1 MGKAERQKK
10 TNRLWVMEAKKGMYF
25 KKETRHVLNM
35 AKKSTKIKAERK
47 SFGFI
52 HIKVTNDHSMTLGGI
67 Q

>member
-1 MGKAERQKK
+1 
-10 TNRLWVMEAKKGMYF
+10 MEAKKGMYF

-52 HIKVTNDHSMTLGGI
+52 HIKATNDRSMTLGGI